1 MSERGGASLALAAR
15 LFGSRRK
22 AKWDL
27 SRSRSEP
34 AKKVRGIATD
44 VARGF
49 DPKKIWALVSEDGV
63 CREIPTEVRCLGEG
77 SPKAERFKQAN
88 KTGAMQKGRRISCP
102 RQKNRKYVQ
111 EERACVDHVGGG
123 GWRWSWWLRAA
134 AEFLALIAYVFPR
147 WPSLIA
153 LNRSTRSR
161 SPSHTPKTEGLHA

>member
-102 RQKNRKYVQ
+102 RQKNRK
-111 EERACVDHVGGG
+111 
-123 GWRWSWWLRAA
+123 
-134 AEFLALIAYVFPR
+134 
-147 WPSLIA
+147 
-153 LNRSTRSR
+153 
-161 SPSHTPKTEGLHA
+161 